1 MKDFNL
7 LISTSRFNEIN
18 AKAELWFTLLICGD
32 KYPIISDLEFSGLIV
47 ALTNLDIVAV
57 IKKIK
62 SILKNDPEFFQY
74 ILKIV
79 PINFVCETNI
89 EVIKQ
94 IIQQKYLEFLKP
106 NESFKLKLK
115 RRKNE
120 LIERDQFIN
129 VVTKNINNRVDLSH
143 PDKIIRIEVLGN
155 FSGISF
161 VEKDDI
167 IRTPN
172 KNV

>member
-1 MKDFNL
+1 
-7 LISTSRFNEIN
+7 
-18 AKAELWFTLLICGD
+18 LICGD

-47 ALTNLDIVAV
+47 ALTNLDVVAV
-57 IKKIK
+57 IKKFK

-94 IIQQKYLEFLKP
+94 IVQQKYFEFLKP
-106 NESFKLKLK
+106 SESFKLKLK

-129 VVTKNINNRVDLSH
+129 VVTKNINNRVDLSN

-161 VEKDDI
+161 LKRDDI
-167 IRTPN
+167 IRIPI
-172 KNV
+172 KAD

>member
-1 MKDFNL
+1 M
-7 LISTSRFNEIN
+7 
-18 AKAELWFTLLICGD
+18 ICGD

-47 ALTNLDIVAV
+47 ALTNLNVFAV

-62 SILKNDPEFFQY
+62 CILKNDPEFFQY

-79 PINFVCETNI
+79 PINFVCETNF

-94 IIQQKYLEFLKP
+94 IVQQKYLEFLKP

-129 VVTKNINNRVDLSH
+129 VVAKNINNRVDLSN

-161 VEKDDI
+161 LKRDDI
-167 IRTPN
+167 IRIPI
-172 KNV
+172 KAD

>member
-1 MKDFNL
+1 M
-7 LISTSRFNEIN
+7 
-18 AKAELWFTLLICGD
+18 ICGD

-47 ALTNLDIVAV
+47 ALTNLDVVAV

-62 SILKNDPEFFQY
+62 SLLKNDPEFFQF

-94 IIQQKYLEFLKP
+94 IVRQKYIEFLKP
-106 NESFKLKLK
+106 NECFKLKLK

-129 VVTKNINNRVDLSH
+129 VVTKAINNRVDLSN

-161 VEKDDI
+161 LKRDDI
-167 IRTPN
+167 IRIPT
-172 KNV
+172 KTV

>member
-1 MKDFNL
+1 M
-7 LISTSRFNEIN
+7 
-18 AKAELWFTLLICGD
+18 ICGD

-47 ALTNLDIVAV
+47 ALTNLDVVAV
-57 IKKIK
+57 IKKFK

-94 IIQQKYLEFLKP
+94 IVQQKYFEFLKP
-106 NESFKLKLK
+106 SESFKLKLK

-129 VVTKNINNRVDLSH
+129 VVTKNINNRVDLSN

-161 VEKDDI
+161 LKRDDI
-167 IRTPN
+167 IRIPI
-172 KNV
+172 KAD

>member
-1 MKDFNL
+1 M
-7 LISTSRFNEIN
+7 
-18 AKAELWFTLLICGD
+18 ICGD

-47 ALTNLDIVAV
+47 ALTNLDVVAV
-57 IKKIK
+57 IKKFK

-94 IIQQKYLEFLKP
+94 IVQQKYFEFLKP
-106 NESFKLKLK
+106 SESFKLKLK

-167 IRTPN
+167 IRTP
-172 KNV
+172 KKTF

>member
-1 MKDFNL
+1 
-7 LISTSRFNEIN
+7 
-18 AKAELWFTLLICGD
+18 LICGD

-47 ALTNLDIVAV
+47 ALTNLDVVAV

-62 SILKNDPEFFQY
+62 SILKNDPEFFQF

-94 IIQQKYLEFLKP
+94 IVQQKYLEFLKP
-106 NESFKLKLK
+106 NECFKLKLK

-129 VVTKNINNRVDLSH
+129 VVTKNINNRVDLSN
-143 PDKIIRIEVLGN
+143 PDKIIRIEVLGT

-161 VEKDDI
+161 LKRNDI
-167 IRTPN
+167 IRIPN
-172 KNV
+172 KTV